1 MEFLRKINNSILY
14 LLIFS
19 ITFEN
24 WDPLNTSGSLSVAFI
39 ISILY
44 ISSWVPFFRSGLNL
58 FIFKKYISLLILFIL
73 IGFVSTAFNSE
84 HLIEL
89 SQAYNFRVLTLIIL
103 MYLITN
109 HFYNQPE
116 LIEKGVNVYLIGIV
130 LMFLL
135 FSLGIGVS
143 YEQDRLL
150 IFKENPNIIGV
161 KAVLAFVIVMGKLF
175 SKSIKLKQFLNP
187 IILVLPAAIIL
198 IFATGSRGAFLS
210 IFIGFVFILF
220 FKKMPILKKVIFVII
235 GVVFAGL
242 TYNYALENN
251 KILQERLTK
260 SVQSGDT
267 REVLWEGAIKIIEN
281 NPLIGVGFTNL
292 FPEMYKH
299 SGFFLYPH
307 NVFLYVLATTG
318 IIGFIFYMFFILRV
332 FIGLYKSYQLTR
344 NVTYLVLFLMIV
356 VNLMK
361 VGGGINMMLFWF
373 FFALLLGSALVVNN
387 PKVEEH
393 NL

>member
-175 SKSIKLKQFLNP
+175 SKSIKFKQFLNP

-235 GVVFAGL
+235 GIVFAGL

-267 REVLWEGAIKIIEN
+267 REVLWEGAIKIFEN

-393 NL
+393 DL

>member
-1 MEFLRKINNSILY
+1 METLRKVNNCMLY
-14 LLIFS
+14 LLILS

-24 WDPLNTSGSLSVAFI
+24 WDPLNTSGSLSVAFV

-44 ISSWVPFFRSGLNL
+44 IFSWTPFFKLRLNL
-58 FIFKKYISLLILFIL
+58 FIFKNYISFLILFIL
-73 IGFVSTAFNSE
+73 TGFISTALNPE
-84 HLIEL
+84 YLIEL
-89 SQAYNFRVLTLIIL
+89 SQAYNFRVMTLIIL
-103 MYLITN
+103 MYLIAN
-109 HFYNQPE
+109 HFYNDPS
-116 LIEKGVNVYLIGIV
+116 LIEKGINVYLISIV

-135 FSLGIGVS
+135 FSFGIGVS
-143 YEQDRLL
+143 YEQNRLL

-161 KAVLAFVIVMGKLF
+161 KAVLAFLIVLGKLF
-175 SKSIKLKQFLNP
+175 SKSINLKQFLNP
-187 IILVLPAAIIL
+187 ITLVLPAAIIL

-210 IFIGFVFILF
+210 IFIGFILILL
-220 FKKMPILKKVIFVII
+220 FKKMSIFRKIVFVVL
-235 GVVFAGL
+235 GVVFTGL

-251 KILQERLTK
+251 QILQERLTK

-267 REVLWEGAIKIIEN
+267 REVLWEGAIKIFEN
-281 NPLIGVGFTNL
+281 NPIIGIGFTNL

-318 IIGFIFYMFFILRV
+318 LIGFIFYMSFILKV
-332 FIGLYKSYQLTR
+332 FISLYRSYQLTK

-361 VGGGINMMLFWF
+361 VGGGVNMMLFWF
-373 FFALLLGSALVVNN
+373 FFALLLASALVVNN
-387 PKVEEH
+387 SKPEAQ